1 VGVLPALVASGEA
14 QAVVRGGEVFV
25 PRLARVSV
33 PASSEDS
40 ATGGVFG
47 DGTVLVTGAGGA
59 LGGLVTRHLVTEQ
72 GVRRLL
78 LISRRGAAD
87 AGLVSVAEELRGL
100 GAVVEVAACDVADL
114 EALTGVVGGLPAG
127 FPLSG
132 VVHAAG
138 VLDDATVENLTSG
151 ALARVLRPK
160 VVGAWNLHRL
170 AGDVAAFVVFSSVA
184 GTLGTAGQ
192 ANYAAANV
200 FLDALVAW
208 RRGSGLSGTSLAW
221 GLWEQASGMTGHLA
235 DADRARMARAGTS
248 PLSTE
253 LGLTLFDTALTLDR
267 PHLVLTPLNAAAV
280 NSRSDQGG
288 SSLSPLFAGLVRPA
302 LRRATSAAAITGAGT
317 TLAGRLAGLSVAE
330 QEGLLLELVVGQVAV
345 VLGHADGS
353 RLDAGRPFK
362 DLGFDSLTAVELR
375 NRLQAAAGVR
385 LPATVVFDHPSPV
398 A

>member
-1 VGVLPALVASGEA
+1 M
-14 QAVVRGGEVFV
+14 
-25 PRLARVSV
+25 
-33 PASSEDS
+33 
-40 ATGGVFG
+40 
-47 DGTVLVTGAGGA
+47 TGAGGA
-59 LGGLVTRHLVTEQ
+59 LGGLVVRHLATVHK
-72 GVRRLL
+72 VSRFL

-114 EALTGVVGGLPAG
+114 EALAGVVGGLPAG

-235 DADRARMARAGTS
+235 DADRARMTRAGIAPMS
-248 PLSTE
+248 DE
-253 LGLTLFDTALTLDR
+253 LGLKLFDAAVTRPEPLLVTAPIDTSALR
-267 PHLVLTPLNAAAV
+267 AAA
-280 NSRSDQGG
+280 RSGLG
-288 SSLSPLFAGLVRPA
+288 SVSPLLRGLAPVVQ
-302 LRRATSAAAITGAGT
+302 RRAAADASLQGLDS
-317 TLAGRLAGLSVAE
+317 LAGRLAGLSVAE

-345 VLGHADGS
+345 VLGHA
-353 RLDAGRPFK
+353 
-362 DLGFDSLTAVELR
+362 
-375 NRLQAAAGVR
+375 
-385 LPATVVFDHPSPV
+385 
-398 A
+398 